1 MPADPHAL
9 DEVYDPATLAAIDAW
24 DRPSAGER
32 GPVRGVR
39 AKVTGGAI
47 LAAVGLGLQ
56 QVLSPPRP
64 AEIAEVDPWTRVT
77 PDQWVRLH
85 WSADPRRT
93 VAVVD
98 HAFRGEPL
106 LVP

>member
-1 MPADPHAL
+1 M
-9 DEVYDPATLAAIDAW
+9 
-24 DRPSAGER
+24 
-32 GPVRGVR
+32 R

-56 QVLSPPRP
+56 EVLAPPRP
-64 AEIAEVDPWTRVT
+64 AEIAEVDPWARVT

-85 WSADPRRT
+85 WSPDPRQT

-98 HAFRGEPL
+98 HAL
-106 LVP
+106 LPVP